1 MATQLVTSGMQT
13 TAPQSPAQQ
22 LVQRIVLRRV
32 PISVVLF
39 TSIVV
44 LDLLVIHNQPRDV
57 LKLSD
62 PFVACSLIAVVM
74 GLLVRSW
81 AAGTLK
87 KQRQLATGGPYSIV
101 RHPLYFGTFLM
112 MIGFGTLIRDPM
124 TLWIIAGPVAWLYW
138 QAIKSEERRMSRL
151 FPAEWPKY
159 TANVARVI
167 PRSLRLP
174 RQSNWSLAQWFRNSE
189 YQAWLGSAIALV
201 GLKVWQL
208 WT

>member
-1 MATQLVTSGMQT
+1 MATQLLTSAMQT
-13 TAPQSPAQQ
+13 AAPQSPAQQ

-44 LDLLVIHNQPRDV
+44 LDLLVIHNQPRDI

-62 PFVACSLIAVVM
+62 PFVACSLMAVVM

-112 MIGFGTLIRDPM
+112 MIGFGTLIHDPM

-151 FPAEWPKY
+151 FPAEWPQY
-159 TANVARVI
+159 TATVARVI
-167 PRSLRLP
+167 PRSFRLT
-174 RQSNWSLAQWFRNSE
+174 RQSHWSLAQWLRNSE

-201 GLKVWQL
+201 GLKVWRL